1 MSTEP
6 KPGVIGSLPR
16 TRPHRRSDKR
26 AAPPAGA
33 PPVDSQ
39 SAAEPEVVKAAA
51 PKRATAAGAKP
62 AATAT
67 GTGTGTA
74 KPKRATKPKPT
85 PAPAKP
91 KPAAAK
97 PKPAPAR
104 SKRPVPGAAPPRP
117 GSPGREPTG
126 REPSHG
132 VLETAV
138 QAAAELAEI
147 GLHASAR
154 ALRRAAS
161 RLPRP

>member
-1 MSTEP
+1 MSPEP

-16 TRPHRRSDKR
+16 TRPHRRSAKR
-26 AAPPAGA
+26 AASPAGA

-51 PKRATAAGAKP
+51 
-62 AATAT
+62 
-67 GTGTGTA
+67 
-74 KPKRATKPKPT
+74 
-85 PAPAKP
+85 KP
-91 KPAAAK
+91 KPAAANATAASK
-97 PKPAPAR
+97 PKRATTAAKTAAKPKRTAPRPKPTAPAE
-104 SKRPVPGAAPPRP
+104 RPPASAPAD
-117 GSPGREPTG
+117 S
-126 REPSHG
+126 SHG

-154 ALRRAAS
+154 ALRRAVS